1 MPTAEGCAMFE
12 RVYGPQPGATFH
24 TEWGGWYLPCP
35 APVVG
40 TGHDGHPYCRWHLD
54 MVDQP
59 AMDFDLVDGRLRG
72 PYVLKDNEDND

>member
-1 MPTAEGCAMFE
+1 
-12 RVYGPQPGATFH
+12 
-24 TEWGGWYLPCP
+24 
-35 APVVG
+35 
-40 TGHDGHPYCRWHLD
+40 